1 MQEFNIECNFDGRTN
16 VGTHCKT
23 QSGPLH
29 GRKIVRTHASKDIGA
44 MPRTFT
50 PGQNLEE
57 EYAIPTVHAFCEPL
71 EGKV

>member
-1 MQEFNIECNFDGRTN
+1 MQNTIRTEA
-16 VGTHCKT
+16 
-23 QSGPLH
+23 GPYVTALVTLH